1 MVFRYYTNVIS
12 QATKNFAKGTF
23 LFGLFLIGFGV
34 LILALPAVFAFLAAM
49 VFFIGGFG
57 AVITA
62 VKMFLANRRMDKLNR
77 QGGNDYRENVQ
88 IRIEQHDDF

>member
-12 QATKNFAKGTF
+12 QATRSFARGTF
-23 LFGLFLIGFGV
+23 LFGLFLVGFGV

-62 VKMFLANRRMDKLNR
+62 IKMFLANRRMDKMNSDDR
-77 QGGNDYRENVQ
+77 GDYRENVRV
-88 IRIEQHDDF
+88 RIEQHEEF